1 MERIPCYLMII
12 GTVFCISLAIGGYA
26 LVSYTPDNLISRER
40 VCIPQD
46 LPSGALPVY
55 WHTVAEK
62 TGIDPGT
69 AELVRLQS
77 EHGTGGTVKKIELEF
92 LAESSGTTRYYV
104 VSYRSDREP
113 CGWSDGIAY
122 PAENLA
128 LPKPL
133 RVGPETALMAIG
145 QVRFADMDTGN
156 GSLLLETHRFP
167 DPAHRPGNTVSYEIG
182 FLRNGT
188 PVDLPVREVDLPEML
203 PFSLTVI
210 REGASR

>member
-1 MERIPCYLMII
+1 MII

-26 LVSYTPDNLISRER
+26 LVSYTPDNFISRER
-40 VCIPQD
+40 VCIPPN
-46 LPSGALPVY
+46 LPSGALPAY

-77 EHGTGGTVKKIELEF
+77 ELGTGGTVKKIELEF
-92 LAESSGTTRYYV
+92 LAESSETTRYYV
-104 VSYRSDREP
+104 MSYRSDRER

-128 LPKPL
+128 LPEPL
-133 RVGPETALMAIG
+133 RIGPETALMAIE
-145 QVRFADMDTGN
+145 QVRFTDMDSG
-156 GSLLLETHRFP
+156 GGRFLLETHRFP

-188 PVDLPVREVDLPEML
+188 PVDLPVREVDLLEML
-203 PFSLTVI
+203 PFSLTVTN
-210 REGASR
+210 EGVSS